1 MSRNGPPIHN
11 KKGYTMAARKT
22 EAQVLEDLRAKL
34 AAAEAK
40 QADKIKA
47 QGVKL
52 NVDVYRLDRQIAEA
66 NESFEAKIGE
76 LTKAHEDKVT
86 KLTERRKAAYDTL
99 LASGVE
105 LKEPTPE
112 EIAAH
117 TPKPKPKTE
126 KPEAE
131 QPTPTESEAE
141 GSEVKQPAKPAG
153 KATAVSGKGR

>member
-1 MSRNGPPIHN
+1 
-11 KKGYTMAARKT
+11 MAARKT
-22 EAQVLEDLRAKL
+22 EAQVLEDLRTKL

-40 QADKIKA
+40 QAEKIKT

-66 NESFEAKIGE
+66 NESHEAKVGE
-76 LTKAHEDKVT
+76 LTKAHEKKVA

-117 TPKPKPKTE
+117 TPKPKAE
-126 KPEAE
+126 KS
-131 QPTPTESEAE
+131 ESEKSEPADIPTANV
-141 GSEVKQPAKPAG
+141 GEVKQPAKPAA
-153 KATAVSGKGR
+153 KATAVSGKGQ

>member
-40 QADKIKA
+40 QAEKIKT

-66 NESFEAKIGE
+66 NESFEAKVGE
-76 LTKAHEDKVT
+76 LTKAHEEKVA

-131 QPTPTESEAE
+131 QPKPTESKAE
-141 GSEVKQPAKPAG
+141 ESEVKQPTKPAA
-153 KATAVSGKGR
+153 KATAVSGKGQ